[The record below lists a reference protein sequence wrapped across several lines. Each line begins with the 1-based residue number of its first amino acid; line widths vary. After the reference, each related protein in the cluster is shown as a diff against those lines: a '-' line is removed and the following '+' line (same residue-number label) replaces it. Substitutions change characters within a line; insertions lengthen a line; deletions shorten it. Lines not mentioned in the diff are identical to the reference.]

1 MIRKAT
7 YVLLLTCLGLFQS
20 LHAQQTLPTKKV
32 SVSDG
37 VRSLEFNPSGKIS
50 NTFMIEPVN
59 LSTQKGLTTA
69 FYIKDTASWK
79 FYTNDSVRLSIN
91 GTGAITTSAPL
102 LVNNANPDERA
113 KLRVKGNVRIDS
125 SLIIRSESDDD
136 AFISINRDVKSAF
149 EPYDSINAYTVT
161 PTAWNNGKNIP
172 VFRIRHPLNVTSL
185 NNRNSS
191 IDRDFKI
198 LPYEF
203 GMAIEY
209 NGVVENWVGEW
220 SIHKGVNYYDMEGT
234 GNGWGAVLWVGDDL
248 DAGGVRSTARN
259 NLSSGGNV
267 NYGEI
272 SVERFS
278 GAPNGDF
285 HFRLP
290 SNNNRFDFIY
300 GARGSNNAIASIK
313 NDGLVLPKTG
323 ATSFIPNPEKAQ
335 LAYDSS
341 DNKVKYYNGNR
352 WISVDGSVRGKSTQ
366 SSNGTLLIYKIPH
379 ELGTAPG
386 YFNVIAT
393 SAAAANISYIN
404 ADNQDLII
412 YYTTPPPAGPKN
424 LSWNWFVQP

>member
-1 MIRKAT
+1 
-7 YVLLLTCLGLFQS
+7 
-20 LHAQQTLPTKKV
+20 
-32 SVSDG
+32 
-37 VRSLEFNPSGKIS
+37 
-50 NTFMIEPVN
+50 
-59 LSTQKGLTTA
+59 
-69 FYIKDTASWK
+69 
-79 FYTNDSVRLSIN
+79 
-91 GTGAITTSAPL
+91 
-102 LVNNANPDERA
+102 
-113 KLRVKGNVRIDS
+113 VKGNVRIDS

-272 SVERFS
+272 SVEKFS
-278 GAPNGDF
+278 GSPNGDF

-341 DNKVKYYNGNR
+341 DNKLKYYNGNR
-352 WISVDGSVRGKSTQ
+352 WVSVDGSVRGKSTQ